1 MVEACKQLRGD
12 VQCKQGCFW
21 ESFVGTVFMELFH
34 VSFKIGTHSHLFCS
48 ECFDVLIRDGEWD
61 FDRDVTNKRHGN
73 SLMPCKIASVVV
85 IKSISRVFLCL
96 LLFGRLRR

>member
-21 ESFVGTVFMELFH
+21 SFFGAVFMELSH
-34 VSFKIGTHSHLFCS
+34 VSFKIGTHSPLFCS

-61 FDRDVTNKRHGN
+61 FDRDVTNKSHGN
-73 SLMPCKIASVVV
+73 SLMPCKIASVL
-85 IKSISRVFLCL
+85 SITRVFLCF
-96 LLFGRLRR
+96 LLFRQITPII

>member
-12 VQCKQGCFW
+12 VQCKQGCFL
-21 ESFVGTVFMELFH
+21 ESFVGAVFMELFH

-48 ECFDVLIRDGEWD
+48 ECFDILIRDGEWD

-85 IKSISRVFLCL
+85 IKSITRVFLCL